1 MKRSW
6 LSLLALVLLW
16 TAMLTPSASLVAQ
29 QSLTGRSEQ
38 PKEQTVYVT
47 RTGKKYHR
55 DGCRHLV
62 RSRLPITL
70 REAKQHEYAPC
81 KVCKPPQ

>member
-1 MKRSW
+1 MKRNW
-6 LSLLALVLLW
+6 LRVLALILLSI
-16 TAMLTPSASLVAQ
+16 AMLTPSAPLVAQ
-29 QSLTGRSEQ
+29 QPSLVRSEQ

-70 REAKQHEYAPC
+70 REAKQHKYTPC
-81 KVCKPPQ
+81 RVCKPPR

>member
-6 LSLLALVLLW
+6 LSV
-16 TAMLTPSASLVAQ
+16 LTPIFLSTAIFAPSVSLFAQ
-29 QSLTGRSEQ
+29 QPSSGRSEQ
-38 PKEQTVYVT
+38 PKEQTVYVA
-47 RTGKKYHR
+47 RKGKKYHR

-70 REAKQHEYAPC
+70 REAKQHKYAPC